1 MYLVHIFGAFF
12 RSTRMNDLNANPLSQ
27 YFRRPALYLKLPSGG
42 AGYPTHAIDLPDNG
56 EVPVYPMTAI
66 DEITSRT
73 PDALFNGTAVTEL
86 IKSCVP
92 NIKDPW
98 FCPVTDIDPL
108 LVAIRTATSGN
119 LMEID
124 TTCPSCKEDAKYDV
138 NLSGILASYK
148 PGDYSAPLMVE
159 DLAIKFKPLPF
170 KEINQ
175 VNLAQLEVQKM
186 VMQLDQIED
195 QAAKTK
201 KSGELLK
208 SINEVAIN
216 LIANTIEYIKTPNAT
231 VLAKEYI
238 VEFLRNCDKN
248 VFDKIKTANLELR
261 ATTETKPLDVTCIH
275 CGTEY
280 KQQFVVN
287 VTDFFE

>member
-1 MYLVHIFGAFF
+1 M
-12 RSTRMNDLNANPLSQ
+12 SELNANPLSQ

-42 AGYPTHAIDLPDNG
+42 AGYPAHAIDLPENG

-124 TTCPSCKEDAKYDV
+124 TTCPSCNEDAKYDV

-148 PGDYSAPLMVE
+148 PGDYSAPLMIE
-159 DLAIKFKPLPF
+159 DLGIKFKPLPF

-186 VMQLDQIED
+186 VMQLNQIED
-195 QAAKTK
+195 QNAKTK

-216 LIANTIEYIKTPNAT
+216 LIANTIEYIKTPHAT

-238 VEFLRNCDKN
+238 VEFLQNCDKN
-248 VFDKIKTANLELR
+248 VFDKIKNANLELR
-261 ATTETKPLDVTCIH
+261 ATTETKPLDVKCIH

-280 KQQFVVN
+280 KQQFIVN